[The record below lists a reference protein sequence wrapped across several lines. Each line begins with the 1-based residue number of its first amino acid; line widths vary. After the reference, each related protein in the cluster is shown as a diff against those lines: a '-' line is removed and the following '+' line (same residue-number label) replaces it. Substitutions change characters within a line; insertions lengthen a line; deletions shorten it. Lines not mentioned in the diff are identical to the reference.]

1 MPARAGFLPSAS
13 CLQRLLMLV
22 RLQSDNP
29 RLNGR
34 VDPMKWGKYRFGSIK
49 IDGKAYGKDVVLD
62 RGACE
67 SGRRSPRA
75 HIGSSSVTLPSR

>member
-1 MPARAGFLPSAS
+1 
-13 CLQRLLMLV
+13 
-22 RLQSDNP
+22 
-29 RLNGR
+29 
-34 VDPMKWGKYRFGSIK
+34 MKWGKYRFGSIK